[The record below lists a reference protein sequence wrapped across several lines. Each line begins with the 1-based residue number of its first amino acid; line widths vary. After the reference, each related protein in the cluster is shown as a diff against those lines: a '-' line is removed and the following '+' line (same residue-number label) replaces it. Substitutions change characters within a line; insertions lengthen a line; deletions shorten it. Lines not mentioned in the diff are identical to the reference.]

1 MDKPVDMQE
10 GDNINGGTTDPMER
24 SSINQ
29 LPMAKNIKK
38 SIEDKERKDKIEAH
52 KTKKTNKTID
62 DNERK
67 DKIKAHKTNKTIDD
81 KQRKDKIEAHKSE
94 KTIDDKQRK
103 DKIEAHKSE
112 KTIDDKQRKDKIKAH
127 KTEKTI
133 DDKQRKDKIEAHKTE
148 KTMDGEEHKNK
159 IEAHKTEKTDDTMDY
174 NLPDTLSPGSPWERD
189 TAEDKKRWKEI
200 SKELQGKPL
209 GPTPRL
215 WDNDIGD
222 KEKPEMPDS
231 QETLRLDD
239 FAQEGTTNTQ
249 EPIPPKAPAVK
260 GRAKSKACAK
270 AKAKRN
276 ASAKAKLL
284 RRKQTPEEKKRVH
297 RIASD
302 RWHEKWLSKGV
313 PRSEASN
320 GSSKTEGKVKKS
332 EKQVD
337 KTKND
342 AASKASK
349 AEIKDQ
355 EVQDTEMSKGTK
367 RRKDSSTS
375 APPQPAAKKTKNSET
390 GESTIPKE
398 TLSFRHTY
406 IYLILYDGKCY
417 TFCDPMSSS
426 RMIQNQLS
434 GCCMMSGYISPI

>member
-29 LPMAKNIKK
+29 LSMAKDKIKER
-38 SIEDKERKDKIEAH
+38 IEDKERKDKIEDH
-52 KTKKTNKTID
+52 K
-62 DNERK
+62 NE
-67 DKIKAHKTNKTIDD
+67 IMAHKTNKTIDD
-81 KQRKDKIEAHKSE
+81 KQRKDKIEAHK
-94 KTIDDKQRK
+94 
-103 DKIEAHKSE
+103 
-112 KTIDDKQRKDKIKAH
+112 
-127 KTEKTI
+127 TEKP
-133 DDKQRKDKIEAHKTE
+133 
-148 KTMDGEEHKNK
+148 
-159 IEAHKTEKTDDTMDY
+159 DDTMDY

-209 GPTPRL
+209 GPSPRL

-239 FAQEGTTNTQ
+239 FAEEGTTNTQ

-260 GRAKSKACAK
+260 ERQGRAKSKASAK
-270 AKAKRN
+270 AKAKRI
-276 ASAKAKLL
+276 ASAKAKPL
-284 RRKQTPEEKKRVH
+284 RRKQTPEERKRVH
-297 RIASD
+297 RIACD

-355 EVQDTEMSKGTK
+355 EMQDTEMSKGTK

-375 APPQPAAKKTKNSET
+375 APPQPAAKKTKNS
-390 GESTIPKE
+390 IPKE

-417 TFCDPMSSS
+417 AFCDPMSSS

>member
-29 LPMAKNIKK
+29 LSMAKNIKK
-38 SIEDKERKDKIEAH
+38 SIEDKERKDKIEDHKNEIKAH
-52 KTKKTNKTID
+52 ETKKTIVID

-103 DKIEAHKSE
+103 DKIEAHK
-112 KTIDDKQRKDKIKAH
+112 
-127 KTEKTI
+127 
-133 DDKQRKDKIEAHKTE
+133 TE

-159 IEAHKTEKTDDTMDY
+159 IEAHKTEKTDDTKDY

-239 FAQEGTTNTQ
+239 FAEEGTTNTQ

-276 ASAKAKLL
+276 ASAKAKPL